1 MPADCKLS
9 ISVRSAQ
16 ASDVPKLARALAP
29 DVGAE
34 QVANRFQE
42 ATDGYRE
49 MFVAD
54 LNDEAVGTVSTTEY
68 SFRIPGSLRMFAL
81 DVGPSFRDRGV
92 GTALIRAIEKM
103 ALERGMKKRVSLEVA
118 LDNGGAIRLYERLGY
133 YRLDAPFTN
142 QWTKVTDGGVQEVV
156 EERSWVMVKDL

>member
-1 MPADCKLS
+1 MPPGCELG
-9 ISVRSAQ
+9 ISVRPAQ
-16 ASDVPKLARALAP
+16 ASDVPKLTCALAL

-34 QVANRFQE
+34 QIANRFQE
-42 ATDGYRE
+42 VTDGCRE
-49 MFVAD
+49 MFVAE
-54 LNDEAVGTVSTTEY
+54 LNGEAAGTVSTTEY
-68 SFRIPGSLRMFAL
+68 SFQIPDSLRMFAL
-81 DVGPSFRDRGV
+81 DVGPSFRNRGV

-103 ALERGMKKRVSLEVA
+103 AFERGMKRVNLEVA

-142 QWTKVTDGGVQEVV
+142 QWTKLTDGGVQELV